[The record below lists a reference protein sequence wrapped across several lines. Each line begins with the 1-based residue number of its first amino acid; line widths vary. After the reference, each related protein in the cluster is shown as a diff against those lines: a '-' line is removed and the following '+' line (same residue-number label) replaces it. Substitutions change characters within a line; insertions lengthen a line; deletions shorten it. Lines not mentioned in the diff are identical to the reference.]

1 MKKFKRSVALILAV
15 LMIVTTMP
23 ISTFTMTANAAS
35 DKYYSKYGITYN
47 QLFTLYPQY
56 LSPDAEHLIVSTLT
70 ERYHDVLDSYN
81 GSDDFIAS
89 YMYSLKNG
97 INILGREVLAGFG
110 LTQSTKEIMMSD
122 TSELLMQNICN
133 TNKAMTSAASE
144 VSDNFKHMKNVYTTT
159 TTMGKVEFIDDLK
172 AASNNLSD
180 EDIDKLAD
188 ELFENSGNLMK
199 IAGTGIEYWQLI
211 VGIIEMQEIQEEV
224 IYRLLNALPANSSL
238 ADALIILLEDMDKD
252 IVEHVFDHYCTDK
265 SIELISDAI
274 KTTINGIANDTILP
288 GAIATTLGKLI
299 VSVFTDYIYQGAMAD
314 DIVQTTYLST
324 YVTELEMAVMDYKV
338 DFMLADSVKTTTISE
353 YEFIYSSYIVAIR
366 TALESSLK
374 MAKSKEE
381 KSLVQ
386 SAISIC
392 NSYTYDKYIEFCM
405 QELKDDIAAGKVKAP
420 ANASEGSNIKV
431 TEEESRISIQEKFRQ
446 LQAQY
451 PPNQG
456 VTWFGNYGGAI
467 QCFGFVRMAFNKIF
481 DCDMPAWYHN
491 EKRYEYGNNQNVVVL
506 GQLNGSAE
514 MTEANVKNLLSNA
527 LVGDVIQACGSY
539 SQHTMMVVSA
549 DENGVTVYECNHA
562 GECGIYQRTI
572 SYTSFAASYGTPHAV
587 GGCGV
592 TLYRAANY
600 DSLYW
605 DGSAVFY
612 DDSVNFVIDENGV
625 LTKYNGWQRYVTI
638 PEEVTA
644 IGDNAFNNNDKIV
657 RVTMTDNVKS
667 IGYQSFSDCD
677 NLYFVEFSNALESI
691 GNYAFYSCDNYSSAP
706 IPNTVTSIGSYA
718 FKDCI
723 SLNDLSLPTSVS
735 VISYATFS
743 GCENLR
749 TVLIPDN
756 VVTIESFAFYQCVK
770 LDNIVLSKNLA
781 TLGGSV
787 FTNTAIKEITIPKS
801 LQDCSVIVEGA
812 YTTDSSYQY
821 SYTLNGNQYSV
832 YGGPFSLCENLKTIN
847 FEDGIT
853 NIANNLFNGAVGIE
867 EVVIPESVTSIESR
881 AFEGC
886 LRLESAT
893 LSDNITSIGTW
904 AFNDC
909 YNLVEIN
916 LPKALT
922 SLGGSVFTNTAIE
935 EITIPKSLQNCSVIV
950 RGAYTSS
957 SSYQYSYTLGNKQYN
972 VYGGPFSLCE
982 NLKTVNFEKGITVIP
997 SNVFNGAV
1005 GIEEVVIPDTVT
1017 SIESRAFEGCLRL
1030 ESATLSENIKNIDS
1044 WAFNDCFNLVEVNL
1058 PKSLTTLGGSAF
1070 TNTAIEKITVPKSL
1084 QNCSVIVRGAYT
1096 STSTYQY
1103 SYTFND
1109 EVYYVYGG
1117 PFSLCEQL
1125 KTIEFES
1132 GITKIP
1138 DNLFNGS
1145 IGIEEIV
1152 IPDTVTS
1159 INSRAFEGCIRL
1171 KNLTFGK
1178 TVSTIDDR
1186 AFQNCASISSI
1197 TIPET
1202 ISSIG
1207 DYSFADC
1214 QNLTAVVIPNSV
1226 IDMGKYSFDN
1236 CSLLN
1241 EVKLPTNRINIT
1253 EGTFRNCIGLKTIE
1267 IPDSVEA
1274 IRNNAFS
1281 GCISLESV
1289 VFSERSNL
1297 SEIENNAFY
1306 DCSALKEMI
1315 LPEKVSTIGN
1325 YAFQNCIALEKVYIP
1340 QSTKDL
1346 GTSAFQGC
1354 ELLSDLT
1361 IADYGVK
1368 EIKSYTFKG
1377 CPALVKVTL
1386 PKGLTK
1392 IGAQAFM
1399 NDTGLIEIT
1408 IPESVT
1414 SIDAT
1419 AFSYPDKMAIFG
1431 MEGSYAET
1439 FANENN
1445 FLFNDNTI
1453 PAQGLSL
1460 IDGVDYIVMDRG
1472 ETYRAK
1478 FEFYP
1483 EDATDVVTLTADNT
1497 KVTING
1503 HDISARSTG
1512 DTVITAT
1519 ATSGVTYQFTIHIRD
1534 AKKITVS
1541 QNPDKMSYIMGDE
1554 MDLTGLKL
1562 QVEYYDGSVREITDY
1577 TVTGFDSSVEG
1588 QNIITIKWISAYGTT
1603 YSTTVTFEIIDPRPK
1618 LTGVVIDTL
1627 PDKIVYER
1635 REPID
1640 LTGMVVEATYTDGS
1654 SVEITD
1660 YTVSGYNA
1668 LKNGVQTITISY
1680 NGFTTTFTV
1689 TVGQIPDHAHSYTVP
1704 KYDVNGH
1711 WNECECGVKDEVNQ
1725 HSYENACDKSCD
1737 CGYTRIVPAHDYSDA
1752 TCTAPKT
1759 CTICGATDGET
1770 LGHIYDKQVVSSKYL
1785 KSAASCSSA
1794 AVYYKS
1800 CECGA
1805 KGTTTFTSGSKL
1817 SHKSDSGTVTK
1828 KATCTATGTKTYKC
1842 TLCKATI
1849 KTETIAKVVHKYDSG
1864 KVTTA
1869 ATCKA
1874 TGVKTYTCSVCK
1886 GTKTET
1892 IAKLTTHTYSNN
1904 CDKSCNV
1911 CGKTR
1916 TVGAHKYSN
1925 NCDTTCNYCSAKR
1938 TIKHTY
1944 SNNCDTSCN
1953 VCKATRTITHA
1964 YKTTTTKATL
1974 SKNGSVVKKCTVC
1987 GKVASNT
1994 AIKYAKTFKLSTTT
2008 YTYDGKVKTPS
2019 VTVKDSAGKTLKK
2032 NTDYTVTYASGRKNA
2047 GTYKVTIKMKG
2058 NYTGTKTLT
2067 FKIKPAKLSSFKL
2080 SDTSYTY
2087 NGKTKT
2093 PSVTVKNANGTKM
2106 TENKHY
2112 TVTYSSGRKNV
2123 GTYEVTIKGK
2133 GNYTG
2138 TKTLTFKINPTKTKV
2153 SKLTTGKK
2161 KITVAI
2167 TKKSTQVTGYQIQYS
2182 TSKKFTNAKT
2192 KTISSYKTTKYTL
2205 KSLSAKKTYYVRVR
2219 TYKTVGK
2226 TKYYSGWSTYK
2237 YVKTK

>member
-35 DKYYSKYGITYN
+35 DKYYSKYGVTYN

-81 GSDDFIAS
+81 GGDDFIAS

-159 TTMGKVEFIDDLK
+159 TTMGRVEFIDDLK

-180 EDIDKLAD
+180 EDIEKLAG

-224 IYRLLNALPANSSL
+224 IYRLLNALPANSSF
-238 ADALIILLEDMDKD
+238 ADALVILLEDMDKD

-324 YVTELEMAVMDYKV
+324 YVTELEMAVLDYKV
-338 DFMLADSVKTTTISE
+338 DFIKADSVKTTTISE

-405 QELKDDIAAGKVKAP
+405 QELKEDIAAGKVKAP
-420 ANASEGSNIKV
+420 ANASQGSNIEV

-514 MTEANVKNLLSNA
+514 MTEANVRNLFSNA

-572 SYTSFAASYGTPHAV
+572 SYSSFAASYGTPHAV

-667 IGYQSFSDCD
+667 IGYQSFRDCD

-706 IPNTVTSIGSYA
+706 IPNTVTSIGWNA
-718 FKDCI
+718 FSDCI
-723 SLNDLSLPTSVS
+723 SLSNVTLPNSLEVIETS
-735 VISYATFS
+735 TFS
-743 GCENLR
+743 NCISLTE
-749 TVLIPDN
+749 VKIPDT
-756 VVTIESFAFYQCVK
+756 VTIINDCAFDQCTNLKNV
-770 LDNIVLSKNLA
+770 VLSKNLIEMGGRA
-781 TLGGSV
+781 FGETAIAEIEIPKTLDTCDLAGSFSSSYTFNGKSYSIWTGPFFKCENLKIVSFEEGTSQIAYRLFTGCTGLEKIIIPDEVTDIESYSFQGCVRLKDLVIGNGVTRIGTCAFENCVSLLDVEISNSVTIIEDYAFNKCENLAEVILSNNLIELGGCA
-787 FTNTAIKEITIPKS
+787 FGETIIENITIPKS
-801 LQDCSVIVEGA
+801 LDTCDIA
-812 YTTDSSYQY
+812 SSYSS
-821 SYTLNGNQYSV
+821 SYTYNDKNYSIWT
-832 YGGPFSLCENLKTIN
+832 GPFFKCDNLKNVEFEYGTTQVAFRLFDGCTGIERISIPNTVTIIESEAFRGCLRLSDLVIGNSVTTIN
-847 FEDGIT
+847 GSAFAECVS
-853 NIANNLFNGAVGIE
+853 LE
-867 EVVIPESVTSIESR
+867 EVVIPNSVTKIGDN
-881 AFEGC
+881 AFSKCEK
-886 LRLESAT
+886 LNTVT
-893 LSDNITSIGTW
+893 LS
-904 AFNDC
+904 
-909 YNLVEIN
+909 
-916 LPKALT
+916 
-922 SLGGSVFTNTAIE
+922 
-935 EITIPKSLQNCSVIV
+935 
-950 RGAYTSS
+950 
-957 SSYQYSYTLGNKQYN
+957 
-972 VYGGPFSLCE
+972 
-982 NLKTVNFEKGITVIP
+982 
-997 SNVFNGAV
+997 
-1005 GIEEVVIPDTVT
+1005 
-1017 SIESRAFEGCLRL
+1017 
-1030 ESATLSENIKNIDS
+1030 
-1044 WAFNDCFNLVEVNL
+1044 
-1058 PKSLTTLGGSAF
+1058 KSLTWLGGSAF
-1070 TNTAIEKITVPKSL
+1070 GETIIEKIEIPKNLDSC
-1084 QNCSVIVRGAYT
+1084 NIASSYASSYKYNDHNYT
-1096 STSTYQY
+1096 IWL
-1103 SYTFND
+1103 
-1109 EVYYVYGG
+1109 G
-1117 PFSLCEQL
+1117 PFFKCENL
-1125 KTIEFES
+1125 KEVTFEE
-1132 GITKIP
+1132 GTTQIA
-1138 DNLFNGS
+1138 NRLFDGCTGLES
-1145 IGIEEIV
+1145 IV
-1152 IPDTVTS
+1152 IPDTVTIIES
-1159 INSRAFEGCIRL
+1159 EAFRGCVRLSDVKIGNGTKTLGSYSFEQCGSLSELLIPSNVTTVNDCAFENCFALKDIVLPDSVTSMGTYVFRGCSAL
-1171 KNLTFGK
+1171 ESVAL
-1178 TVSTIDDR
+1178 
-1186 AFQNCASISSI
+1186 
-1197 TIPET
+1197 
-1202 ISSIG
+1202 
-1207 DYSFADC
+1207 
-1214 QNLTAVVIPNSV
+1214 PNKRV
-1226 IDMGKYSFDN
+1226 
-1236 CSLLN
+1236 
-1241 EVKLPTNRINIT
+1241 NIA
-1253 EGTFRNCIGLKTIE
+1253 EGTFYNCTSLKSIN
-1267 IPDSVEA
+1267 IPQSVEF
-1274 IRNNAFS
+1274 IRTRAFY
-1281 GCISLESV
+1281 GCSSLESV
-1289 VFSERSNL
+1289 VFAKDAKL
-1297 SEIENNAFY
+1297 SEVESYAFY
-1306 DCSALKEMI
+1306 GCSSLKEMVF
-1315 LPEKVSTIGN
+1315 PENVSAIEG
-1325 YAFQNCIALEKVYIP
+1325 YAFQNCTSLEKVYIP

-1346 GTSAFQGC
+1346 GASAFQGC
-1354 ELLSDLT
+1354 EMLSDLT

-1368 EIKSYTFKG
+1368 EIKSYAFKD

-1414 SIDAT
+1414 SIDTT

-1497 KVTING
+1497 NVTING
-1503 HDISARSTG
+1503 HDIYARYTG

-1534 AKKITVS
+1534 AKKITVT

-1588 QNIITIKWISAYGTT
+1588 ENTITIKWISAYGST
-1603 YSTTVTFEIIDPRPK
+1603 YSTTVSFEIIDPRPK

-1627 PDKIVYER
+1627 PDKIEYER
-1635 REPID
+1635 RDPID
-1640 LTGMVVEATYTDGS
+1640 LTGMVVKATYTDGS

-1668 LKNGVQTITISY
+1668 LMNGKQTITVTYGDFS
-1680 NGFTTTFTV
+1680 TTFEVLVGIKVTAIEVVQMPDKVEYLINEEFDETGLVVNIKYSDDSSAALTDNYTITGFDSSTIGEKTITV
-1689 TVGQIPDHAHSYTVP
+1689 TYGTFNCTFNIEVVEVLSVMGDVNMDGVIDINDAILITDYDAGLEILTEKQFSLA
-1704 KYDVNGH
+1704 DVNG
-1711 WNECECGVKDEVNQ
+1711 D
-1725 HSYENACDKSCD
+1725 D
-1737 CGYTRIVPAHDYSDA
+1737 IVDA
-1752 TCTAPKT
+1752 
-1759 CTICGATDGET
+1759 GD
-1770 LGHIYDKQVVSSKYL
+1770 
-1785 KSAASCSSA
+1785 
-1794 AVYYKS
+1794 AV
-1800 CECGA
+1800 
-1805 KGTTTFTSGSKL
+1805 
-1817 SHKSDSGTVTK
+1817 
-1828 KATCTATGTKTYKC
+1828 
-1842 TLCKATI
+1842 
-1849 KTETIAKVVHKYDSG
+1849 
-1864 KVTTA
+1864 
-1869 ATCKA
+1869 
-1874 TGVKTYTCSVCK
+1874 
-1886 GTKTET
+1886 
-1892 IAKLTTHTYSNN
+1892 
-1904 CDKSCNV
+1904 
-1911 CGKTR
+1911 
-1916 TVGAHKYSN
+1916 
-1925 NCDTTCNYCSAKR
+1925 
-1938 TIKHTY
+1938 
-1944 SNNCDTSCN
+1944 
-1953 VCKATRTITHA
+1953 
-1964 YKTTTTKATL
+1964 
-1974 SKNGSVVKKCTVC
+1974 
-1987 GKVASNT
+1987 
-1994 AIKYAKTFKLSTTT
+1994 
-2008 YTYDGKVKTPS
+2008 
-2019 VTVKDSAGKTLKK
+2019 
-2032 NTDYTVTYASGRKNA
+2032 
-2047 GTYKVTIKMKG
+2047 
-2058 NYTGTKTLT
+2058 
-2067 FKIKPAKLSSFKL
+2067 
-2080 SDTSYTY
+2080 
-2087 NGKTKT
+2087 
-2093 PSVTVKNANGTKM
+2093 
-2106 TENKHY
+2106 
-2112 TVTYSSGRKNV
+2112 
-2123 GTYEVTIKGK
+2123 
-2133 GNYTG
+2133 
-2138 TKTLTFKINPTKTKV
+2138 KINFYIAG
-2153 SKLTTGKK
+2153 L
-2161 KITVAI
+2161 ITELA
-2167 TKKSTQVTGYQIQYS
+2167 
-2182 TSKKFTNAKT
+2182 
-2192 KTISSYKTTKYTL
+2192 
-2205 KSLSAKKTYYVRVR
+2205 
-2219 TYKTVGK
+2219 
-2226 TKYYSGWSTYK
+2226 
-2237 YVKTK
+2237 

>member
-1 MKKFKRSVALILAV
+1 MRYLNCLCTQKEVGKMKKFKRSVALILAV

-35 DKYYSKYGITYN
+35 DKYYSKYGVTYN

-81 GSDDFIAS
+81 GGDDFIAS

-274 KTTINGIANDTILP
+274 KTTINSIANDTILP

-405 QELKDDIAAGKVKAP
+405 QELKEDIAAGKVKAP
-420 ANASEGSNIKV
+420 ANASEGSNIEV

-481 DCDMPAWYHN
+481 DCDMPAWYYN

-514 MTEANVKNLLSNA
+514 MTEANVRNLLSNA

-572 SYTSFAASYGTPHAV
+572 SYASFAASYGTPHAV

-667 IGYQSFSDCD
+667 IGYQSFRDCD

-691 GNYAFYSCDNYSSAP
+691 GNYAFYSCDSYSSV
-706 IPNTVTSIGSYA
+706 IMPNTVMSIGSSSFY
-718 FKDCI
+718 DCI
-723 SLNDLSLPTSVS
+723 SLTQVTLSNQLIEIPSYSFYGCTSLGYIDIPNGVTQVNDQAFNKCSSLAEVNLPNTLTYLGTRAFGETR
-735 VISYATFS
+735 IS
-743 GCENLR
+743 
-749 TVLIPDN
+749 
-756 VVTIESFAFYQCVK
+756 
-770 LDNIVLSKNLA
+770 
-781 TLGGSV
+781 
-787 FTNTAIKEITIPKS
+787 
-801 LQDCSVIVEGA
+801 
-812 YTTDSSYQY
+812 
-821 SYTLNGNQYSV
+821 
-832 YGGPFSLCENLKTIN
+832 
-847 FEDGIT
+847 
-853 NIANNLFNGAVGIE
+853 
-867 EVVIPESVTSIESR
+867 SIE
-881 AFEGC
+881 
-886 LRLESAT
+886 
-893 LSDNITSIGTW
+893 I
-904 AFNDC
+904 
-909 YNLVEIN
+909 
-916 LPKALT
+916 PKAL
-922 SLGGSVFTNTAIE
+922 E
-935 EITIPKSLQNCSVIV
+935 NCYIHTF
-950 RGAYTSS
+950 GDGYAY
-957 SSYQYSYTLGNKQYN
+957 
-972 VYGGPFSLCE
+972 GPFYACS
-982 NLKTVNFEKGITVIP
+982 NLTNVNFEQDTTKIAYGLMAGCTGLKEII
-997 SNVFNGAV
+997 
-1005 GIEEVVIPDTVT
+1005 IPDTVT
-1017 SIESRAFEGCLRL
+1017 SIEGAAFYACPLESVIIGNSVTTIGSYAFSQCTSLTDIEIPNTVTRIDDYAFNKCSSLAEVKLSKSLTYLGTRAFGETPI
-1030 ESATLSENIKNIDS
+1030 ESIEI
-1044 WAFNDCFNLVEVNL
+1044 
-1058 PKSLTTLGGSAF
+1058 PKSLD
-1070 TNTAIEKITVPKSL
+1070 
-1084 QNCSVIVRGAYT
+1084 NCYLHTIGAGYA
-1096 STSTYQY
+1096 Y
-1103 SYTFND
+1103 
-1109 EVYYVYGG
+1109 G
-1117 PFSLCEQL
+1117 PFYLCENL
-1125 KTIEFES
+1125 KNVSFEY
-1132 GITKIP
+1132 GTTQIAYGLMAGCTG
-1138 DNLFNGS
+1138 L
-1145 IGIEEIV
+1145 EEIV
-1152 IPDTVTS
+1152 IPNTVTN
-1159 INSRAFEGCIRL
+1159 IEGCAFYACPLEDVIIGNSVTTIGSNAFSYCT
-1171 KNLTFGK
+1171 NLTN
-1178 TVSTIDDR
+1178 I
-1186 AFQNCASISSI
+1186 
-1197 TIPET
+1197 E
-1202 ISSIG
+1202 
-1207 DYSFADC
+1207 
-1214 QNLTAVVIPNSV
+1214 IPNSV
-1226 IDMGKYSFDN
+1226 TKIEDSVFNKCSSLTEVTLSKSLSYLGSRAFGETPIESIEIPKSLDQCYLNTIGSGYAYGPFYLCENLTNVSF
-1236 CSLLN
+1236 
-1241 EVKLPTNRINIT
+1241 EQ
-1253 EGTFRNCIGLKTIE
+1253 GTTQIANGLMAGCTGLKEIVIPNTITDIE
-1267 IPDSVEA
+1267 GYAFYATPLEKVTIPDSVKSIGASAFGYCSALTELTIPNSVESMDTYVFRDCTLLENVVLPNKRVNIA
-1274 IRNNAFS
+1274 EGTFYNCTSLKSIDIPQSVEVIRNRAFY
-1281 GCISLESV
+1281 GCSSLESV
-1289 VFSERSNL
+1289 VFAEDAKLFGVESY
-1297 SEIENNAFY
+1297 AFY
-1306 DCSALKEMI
+1306 NCSALKEMVF
-1315 LPEKVSTIGN
+1315 PEKVSTIGGN
-1325 YAFQNCIALEKVYIP
+1325 AFQNCVALEKVYIP

-1346 GTSAFQGC
+1346 GTSVFQGC

-1368 EIKSYTFKG
+1368 EIKSYAFKD

-1460 IDGVDYIVMDRG
+1460 VDGVDYVVMDRG
-1472 ETYRAK
+1472 ESYRAK

-1483 EDATDVVTLTADNT
+1483 EDATDVVSLTANNT
-1497 KVTING
+1497 NVTING
-1503 HDISARSTG
+1503 HDIYARYTG

-1534 AKKITVS
+1534 AKKITVT

-1588 QNIITIKWISAYGTT
+1588 QNTITIKWISAYGTT

-1618 LTGVVIDTL
+1618 LTGVVIDAL
-1627 PDKIVYER
+1627 PDKIEYER
-1635 REPID
+1635 RDPID
-1640 LTGMVVEATYTDGS
+1640 LTGMVVKATYTDGS
-1654 SVEITD
+1654 NVEITD

-1668 LKNGVQTITISY
+1668 LMNGKQTITVTYGDFS
-1680 NGFTTTFTV
+1680 TTFEVLVGIKVTAIEVVQMPDKVEYLINEEFDETGLVVNIKYSDDSSAALTDNYTITGFDSSTIGEKTITV
-1689 TVGQIPDHAHSYTVP
+1689 TYGTFNCTFNIEVVEVLSVMGDVNMDGVIDINDAILITDYDAGLEILTEKQLSLA
-1704 KYDVNGH
+1704 DVNG
-1711 WNECECGVKDEVNQ
+1711 D
-1725 HSYENACDKSCD
+1725 D
-1737 CGYTRIVPAHDYSDA
+1737 IVDA
-1752 TCTAPKT
+1752 
-1759 CTICGATDGET
+1759 GD
-1770 LGHIYDKQVVSSKYL
+1770 
-1785 KSAASCSSA
+1785 
-1794 AVYYKS
+1794 AV
-1800 CECGA
+1800 
-1805 KGTTTFTSGSKL
+1805 
-1817 SHKSDSGTVTK
+1817 
-1828 KATCTATGTKTYKC
+1828 
-1842 TLCKATI
+1842 
-1849 KTETIAKVVHKYDSG
+1849 
-1864 KVTTA
+1864 
-1869 ATCKA
+1869 
-1874 TGVKTYTCSVCK
+1874 
-1886 GTKTET
+1886 
-1892 IAKLTTHTYSNN
+1892 
-1904 CDKSCNV
+1904 
-1911 CGKTR
+1911 
-1916 TVGAHKYSN
+1916 
-1925 NCDTTCNYCSAKR
+1925 
-1938 TIKHTY
+1938 
-1944 SNNCDTSCN
+1944 
-1953 VCKATRTITHA
+1953 
-1964 YKTTTTKATL
+1964 
-1974 SKNGSVVKKCTVC
+1974 
-1987 GKVASNT
+1987 
-1994 AIKYAKTFKLSTTT
+1994 
-2008 YTYDGKVKTPS
+2008 
-2019 VTVKDSAGKTLKK
+2019 
-2032 NTDYTVTYASGRKNA
+2032 
-2047 GTYKVTIKMKG
+2047 
-2058 NYTGTKTLT
+2058 
-2067 FKIKPAKLSSFKL
+2067 
-2080 SDTSYTY
+2080 
-2087 NGKTKT
+2087 
-2093 PSVTVKNANGTKM
+2093 
-2106 TENKHY
+2106 
-2112 TVTYSSGRKNV
+2112 
-2123 GTYEVTIKGK
+2123 
-2133 GNYTG
+2133 
-2138 TKTLTFKINPTKTKV
+2138 KINFYIAG
-2153 SKLTTGKK
+2153 L
-2161 KITVAI
+2161 ITELA
-2167 TKKSTQVTGYQIQYS
+2167 
-2182 TSKKFTNAKT
+2182 
-2192 KTISSYKTTKYTL
+2192 
-2205 KSLSAKKTYYVRVR
+2205 
-2219 TYKTVGK
+2219 
-2226 TKYYSGWSTYK
+2226 
-2237 YVKTK
+2237 

>member
-35 DKYYSKYGITYN
+35 DKYYSKYGVTYN

-81 GSDDFIAS
+81 GGDDFIAS

-405 QELKDDIAAGKVKAP
+405 QELKEDIAAGKVKAP
-420 ANASEGSNIKV
+420 ANASEGSNIEV

-514 MTEANVKNLLSNA
+514 MTEANVRNLLSNA

-572 SYTSFAASYGTPHAV
+572 SYASFAASYGTPHAV

-667 IGYQSFSDCD
+667 IGYQSFRDCD

-691 GNYAFYSCDNYSSAP
+691 GNYAFDSCDNYSSAVIP
-706 IPNTVTSIGSYA
+706 NSVLSMGSSVFEDCVSLTHVSLSSQISSVPSRAFYNCSSLTSIDFPESVTTIESRSFYNCTNLTNVDLPSCLEKLGYGVFGYTNINSIHIPKTLYSCTTNSYSNYDFNGKSYSIPDGPFYRCENLKNITFDTGIETIPMYIFSGCTGLEKIVIPDSVATIEAGSFRGCLRLKDLVIGESVTTIGNHAFDSCVSIDSVIIPNSVTTIDDYAFDCCFSLKDVVLSNSLDYLGGRAFGCTAIEKIDIPKSLDRAYYTERSGLYSYSYVMNDVTYYIYGGPFYCCDSLKTVNFEIGTTQIPQYLFRGCTGVETISIPNTVTIIEARAFAECLRLKNVTIGNSVTEIDTGAFESCVSLEEIVVPNSVTTIENYA
-718 FKDCI
+718 FDSCI
-723 SLNDLSLPTSVS
+723 SLK
-735 VISYATFS
+735 
-743 GCENLR
+743 
-749 TVLIPDN
+749 TV
-756 VVTIESFAFYQCVK
+756 T
-770 LDNIVLSKNLA
+770 LSKGLSY
-781 TLGGSV
+781 LGGRA
-787 FTNTAIKEITIPKS
+787 FGCTAIENIEIPKS
-801 LQDCSVIVEGA
+801 LDRCY
-812 YTTDSSYQY
+812 YTERSGLY
-821 SYTLNGNQYSV
+821 SYSYSMDGNTYYI
-832 YGGPFSLCENLKTIN
+832 YGGPFYCCENLKEVT
-847 FEDGIT
+847 FESGVT
-853 NIANNLFNGAVGIE
+853 Q
-867 EVVIPESVTSIESR
+867 IPQYLLR
-881 AFEGC
+881 GC
-886 LRLESAT
+886 T
-893 LSDNITSIGTW
+893 G
-904 AFNDC
+904 
-909 YNLVEIN
+909 
-916 LPKALT
+916 
-922 SLGGSVFTNTAIE
+922 IE
-935 EITIPKSLQNCSVIV
+935 EITIPDSV
-950 RGAYTSS
+950 T
-957 SSYQYSYTLGNKQYN
+957 
-972 VYGGPFSLCE
+972 
-982 NLKTVNFEKGITVIP
+982 TVET
-997 SNVFNGAV
+997 
-1005 GIEEVVIPDTVT
+1005 
-1017 SIESRAFEGCLRL
+1017 RAFSECLRL
-1030 ESATLSENIKNIDS
+1030 KKVILGNSVDTFNTGAFANCVLLPEIELPESLKKME
-1044 WAFNDCFNLVEVNL
+1044 
-1058 PKSLTTLGGSAF
+1058 
-1070 TNTAIEKITVPKSL
+1070 
-1084 QNCSVIVRGAYT
+1084 
-1096 STSTYQY
+1096 QY
-1103 SYTFND
+1103 S
-1109 EVYYVYGG
+1109 
-1117 PFSLCEQL
+1117 
-1125 KTIEFES
+1125 
-1132 GITKIP
+1132 
-1138 DNLFNGS
+1138 
-1145 IGIEEIV
+1145 
-1152 IPDTVTS
+1152 
-1159 INSRAFEGCIRL
+1159 
-1171 KNLTFGK
+1171 
-1178 TVSTIDDR
+1178 
-1186 AFQNCASISSI
+1186 FQNCQSLKSI
-1197 TIPET
+1197 
-1202 ISSIG
+1202 
-1207 DYSFADC
+1207 
-1214 QNLTAVVIPNSV
+1214 VIPNSV
-1226 IDMGKYSFDN
+1226 TEMGTYCFDG
-1236 CSLLN
+1236 CSSL
-1241 EVKLPTNRINIT
+1241 ESAVLPNIRVNIA
-1253 EGTFRNCIGLKTIE
+1253 EYTFRNCTSLKTMD
-1267 IPDSVEA
+1267 IPKSVEV
-1274 IRNNAFS
+1274 IRGHAFS
-1281 GCISLESV
+1281 GCTSLESV
-1289 VFSERSNL
+1289 NFAEDAKL
-1297 SEIENNAFY
+1297 WGIEYNAFY
-1306 DCSALKEMI
+1306 GCSTLKEI
-1315 LPEKVSTIGN
+1315 IFPEKVSTIGN
-1325 YAFQNCIALEKVYIP
+1325 YAFQNCIALEKVYIT

-1346 GTSAFQGC
+1346 GISAFQGC
-1354 ELLSDLT
+1354 LMLSDLT

-1368 EIKSYTFKG
+1368 EIKSYAFKD

-1392 IGAQAFM
+1392 IGTQAFM

-1472 ETYRAK
+1472 ESYRAK

-1534 AKKITVS
+1534 AKKITVT
-1541 QNPDKMSYIMGDE
+1541 QDPDKMSYIMGDE

-1588 QNIITIKWISAYGTT
+1588 QNTITIKWISAYGTT

-1627 PDKIVYER
+1627 PDKIEYER
-1635 REPID
+1635 RDPID
-1640 LTGMVVEATYTDGS
+1640 LTGMVVKATYTDGS

-1668 LKNGVQTITISY
+1668 LMNGKQTITVTYGDFS
-1680 NGFTTTFTV
+1680 TTFEVLVGIKVTAIEVVQMPDKVEYLLNEEFDETGLVVNIKYSDDSSAALTDNYTITGFDSSTIGEKTITV
-1689 TVGQIPDHAHSYTVP
+1689 TYGTFNCTFNIEVVEVLSVMGDVNMDGVIDINDAILITDYDAGLEILTEKQLSLA
-1704 KYDVNGH
+1704 DVNG
-1711 WNECECGVKDEVNQ
+1711 D
-1725 HSYENACDKSCD
+1725 D
-1737 CGYTRIVPAHDYSDA
+1737 IVDA
-1752 TCTAPKT
+1752 
-1759 CTICGATDGET
+1759 GD
-1770 LGHIYDKQVVSSKYL
+1770 
-1785 KSAASCSSA
+1785 
-1794 AVYYKS
+1794 AV
-1800 CECGA
+1800 
-1805 KGTTTFTSGSKL
+1805 
-1817 SHKSDSGTVTK
+1817 
-1828 KATCTATGTKTYKC
+1828 
-1842 TLCKATI
+1842 
-1849 KTETIAKVVHKYDSG
+1849 
-1864 KVTTA
+1864 
-1869 ATCKA
+1869 
-1874 TGVKTYTCSVCK
+1874 
-1886 GTKTET
+1886 
-1892 IAKLTTHTYSNN
+1892 
-1904 CDKSCNV
+1904 
-1911 CGKTR
+1911 
-1916 TVGAHKYSN
+1916 
-1925 NCDTTCNYCSAKR
+1925 
-1938 TIKHTY
+1938 
-1944 SNNCDTSCN
+1944 
-1953 VCKATRTITHA
+1953 
-1964 YKTTTTKATL
+1964 
-1974 SKNGSVVKKCTVC
+1974 
-1987 GKVASNT
+1987 
-1994 AIKYAKTFKLSTTT
+1994 
-2008 YTYDGKVKTPS
+2008 
-2019 VTVKDSAGKTLKK
+2019 
-2032 NTDYTVTYASGRKNA
+2032 
-2047 GTYKVTIKMKG
+2047 
-2058 NYTGTKTLT
+2058 
-2067 FKIKPAKLSSFKL
+2067 
-2080 SDTSYTY
+2080 
-2087 NGKTKT
+2087 
-2093 PSVTVKNANGTKM
+2093 
-2106 TENKHY
+2106 
-2112 TVTYSSGRKNV
+2112 
-2123 GTYEVTIKGK
+2123 
-2133 GNYTG
+2133 
-2138 TKTLTFKINPTKTKV
+2138 KINFYIAG
-2153 SKLTTGKK
+2153 L
-2161 KITVAI
+2161 ITELA
-2167 TKKSTQVTGYQIQYS
+2167 
-2182 TSKKFTNAKT
+2182 
-2192 KTISSYKTTKYTL
+2192 
-2205 KSLSAKKTYYVRVR
+2205 
-2219 TYKTVGK
+2219 
-2226 TKYYSGWSTYK
+2226 
-2237 YVKTK
+2237 

>member
-35 DKYYSKYGITYN
+35 DKYYSKYGVTYN

-81 GSDDFIAS
+81 GGDDFIAS

-405 QELKDDIAAGKVKAP
+405 QELKEDIAAGKVKAP
-420 ANASEGSNIKV
+420 ANASEGSNIEV

-514 MTEANVKNLLSNA
+514 MTEANVRNLLSNA

-572 SYTSFAASYGTPHAV
+572 SYASFAASYGTPHAV

-667 IGYQSFSDCD
+667 IGYQSFRDCD

-691 GNYAFYSCDNYSSAP
+691 GNYAFYSCDNYSSAIIP
-706 IPNTVTSIGSYA
+706 DTVVTLGHTIFENCVSLTHVSLPNQITIIPARAFYNCSSLTSIEIPESVIEINYAAFYKCTSLSNVNLPNCIEKLGYSAFGYTNINSIHIPKTLLSCSTNSSSNYEFNGNSYSIQDGPFFRCENLKNVTFDTGIETVPQYIFSGCTGLENIVIPDTVATIEYGSFKGCLRLNDVVIGESVTTIQDSAFSNCVSLDTVIIPNSVTAIGDHAFDSCYKLNQVTLSNALVNLGESSFAYTAIESIEIPKSLDYCSVETGLYGNGFLYTMNNIDYYIDCGPFYRCEKLKNVTFEIGANQVPSGLFAGCIGLETIVIPNTITTIESRAFVDCLRLCDLTIGNSVTEIQSRAFRECVSLTEIDIPNSVTSIGEYA
-718 FKDCI
+718 FDVC
-723 SLNDLSLPTSVS
+723 SFLENVTLSNNL
-735 VISYATFS
+735 SYMAAGAFS
-743 GCENLR
+743 
-749 TVLIPDN
+749 
-756 VVTIESFAFYQCVK
+756 
-770 LDNIVLSKNLA
+770 
-781 TLGGSV
+781 
-787 FTNTAIKEITIPKS
+787 NTAIKEIEIPKTLDQCGVENSLYGNGYNYSFNDKNYMIYWGPFYCCEELKNVTFQEGTTQIPRYLFAGCTGIEEIEIPSSVSTIEYAAFRECLRLSSVKIPESVINIEGYAFHENVSLSEVIIPKS
-801 LQDCSVIVEGA
+801 VTKIDAYAFSSCAALESVEVPDSVSSMGNYVFADCSSLVSAKLPIIRVNIAEG
-812 YTTDSSYQY
+812 TFKNCTS
-821 SYTLNGNQYSV
+821 
-832 YGGPFSLCENLKTIN
+832 LKTIN
-847 FEDGIT
+847 
-853 NIANNLFNGAVGIE
+853 
-867 EVVIPESVTSIESR
+867 IPESVEVIR
-881 AFEGC
+881 GH
-886 LRLESAT
+886 
-893 LSDNITSIGTW
+893 
-904 AFNDC
+904 AFN
-909 YNLVEIN
+909 
-916 LPKALT
+916 
-922 SLGGSVFTNTAIE
+922 
-935 EITIPKSLQNCSVIV
+935 
-950 RGAYTSS
+950 
-957 SSYQYSYTLGNKQYN
+957 
-972 VYGGPFSLCE
+972 
-982 NLKTVNFEKGITVIP
+982 
-997 SNVFNGAV
+997 
-1005 GIEEVVIPDTVT
+1005 
-1017 SIESRAFEGCLRL
+1017 GC
-1030 ESATLSENIKNIDS
+1030 T
-1044 WAFNDCFNLVEVNL
+1044 
-1058 PKSLTTLGGSAF
+1058 
-1070 TNTAIEKITVPKSL
+1070 
-1084 QNCSVIVRGAYT
+1084 
-1096 STSTYQY
+1096 
-1103 SYTFND
+1103 
-1109 EVYYVYGG
+1109 
-1117 PFSLCEQL
+1117 
-1125 KTIEFES
+1125 
-1132 GITKIP
+1132 
-1138 DNLFNGS
+1138 
-1145 IGIEEIV
+1145 
-1152 IPDTVTS
+1152 
-1159 INSRAFEGCIRL
+1159 
-1171 KNLTFGK
+1171 
-1178 TVSTIDDR
+1178 
-1186 AFQNCASISSI
+1186 
-1197 TIPET
+1197 
-1202 ISSIG
+1202 
-1207 DYSFADC
+1207 
-1214 QNLTAVVIPNSV
+1214 
-1226 IDMGKYSFDN
+1226 
-1236 CSLLN
+1236 
-1241 EVKLPTNRINIT
+1241 
-1253 EGTFRNCIGLKTIE
+1253 
-1267 IPDSVEA
+1267 
-1274 IRNNAFS
+1274 
-1281 GCISLESV
+1281 SLESV
-1289 VFSERSNL
+1289 NFAENAKL
-1297 SEIENNAFY
+1297 WGIEYNAFY
-1306 DCSALKEMI
+1306 GCSSLKEI
-1315 LPEKVSTIGN
+1315 IFPEKVSTIGN
-1325 YAFQNCIALEKVYIP
+1325 YAFQNCITLEKVYIP

-1346 GTSAFQGC
+1346 GISAFQGC
-1354 ELLSDLT
+1354 EMLSDLT

-1368 EIKSYTFKG
+1368 EIKSNTFKD

-1534 AKKITVS
+1534 AKKITVT

-1588 QNIITIKWISAYGTT
+1588 QNTITIKWISAYGTT

-1627 PDKIVYER
+1627 PDKIEYER
-1635 REPID
+1635 RDPID
-1640 LTGMVVEATYTDGS
+1640 LTGMVVKATYTDGS

-1668 LKNGVQTITISY
+1668 LMNGKQTITVTYGDFS
-1680 NGFTTTFTV
+1680 TTFEVLVGIKVTAIEVVQMPDKVEYLINEEFDETGLVVNIKYSDDSSAALTDNYTITGFDSSTIGEKTITV
-1689 TVGQIPDHAHSYTVP
+1689 TYGTFNCTFNIEVVEVLSVIGDVNMDGVIDINDAILITDYDAGLEILTEKQLSLA
-1704 KYDVNGH
+1704 DVNG
-1711 WNECECGVKDEVNQ
+1711 D
-1725 HSYENACDKSCD
+1725 D
-1737 CGYTRIVPAHDYSDA
+1737 IVDA
-1752 TCTAPKT
+1752 
-1759 CTICGATDGET
+1759 GD
-1770 LGHIYDKQVVSSKYL
+1770 
-1785 KSAASCSSA
+1785 
-1794 AVYYKS
+1794 AV
-1800 CECGA
+1800 
-1805 KGTTTFTSGSKL
+1805 
-1817 SHKSDSGTVTK
+1817 
-1828 KATCTATGTKTYKC
+1828 
-1842 TLCKATI
+1842 
-1849 KTETIAKVVHKYDSG
+1849 
-1864 KVTTA
+1864 
-1869 ATCKA
+1869 
-1874 TGVKTYTCSVCK
+1874 
-1886 GTKTET
+1886 
-1892 IAKLTTHTYSNN
+1892 
-1904 CDKSCNV
+1904 
-1911 CGKTR
+1911 
-1916 TVGAHKYSN
+1916 
-1925 NCDTTCNYCSAKR
+1925 
-1938 TIKHTY
+1938 
-1944 SNNCDTSCN
+1944 
-1953 VCKATRTITHA
+1953 
-1964 YKTTTTKATL
+1964 
-1974 SKNGSVVKKCTVC
+1974 
-1987 GKVASNT
+1987 
-1994 AIKYAKTFKLSTTT
+1994 
-2008 YTYDGKVKTPS
+2008 
-2019 VTVKDSAGKTLKK
+2019 
-2032 NTDYTVTYASGRKNA
+2032 
-2047 GTYKVTIKMKG
+2047 
-2058 NYTGTKTLT
+2058 
-2067 FKIKPAKLSSFKL
+2067 
-2080 SDTSYTY
+2080 
-2087 NGKTKT
+2087 
-2093 PSVTVKNANGTKM
+2093 
-2106 TENKHY
+2106 
-2112 TVTYSSGRKNV
+2112 
-2123 GTYEVTIKGK
+2123 
-2133 GNYTG
+2133 
-2138 TKTLTFKINPTKTKV
+2138 KINFYIAG
-2153 SKLTTGKK
+2153 L
-2161 KITVAI
+2161 ITELA
-2167 TKKSTQVTGYQIQYS
+2167 
-2182 TSKKFTNAKT
+2182 
-2192 KTISSYKTTKYTL
+2192 
-2205 KSLSAKKTYYVRVR
+2205 
-2219 TYKTVGK
+2219 
-2226 TKYYSGWSTYK
+2226 
-2237 YVKTK
+2237 